1 MLEVTNLTAG
11 YGDVVA
17 VRDFSFSVKQGE
29 ILALLGANGAGKSST
44 MMTLMGLVKQQSGTI
59 TVDGNDITNISPE
72 ARIQHSISIVPEG
85 RRIFSD
91 LTVLE
96 NLIVGGHTVSKPV
109 LDQGIEIV
117 FGCFQRLKERSGQL
131 AGSLSGGEQQMLA
144 LGRALISEPKLLLV
158 DELSL
163 GLMPKIVDEC
173 YVVLK
178 QLNQK
183 GTAIILVEQNTE
195 RALSVADNVCILE
208 AGNLTFSGSV
218 AEAQKDSKVLH
229 SYLGGE

>member
-17 VRDFSFSVKQGE
+17 VRNFSFSLAHGE

-44 MMTLMGLVKQQSGTI
+44 LMSLMGLVKQKSGI
-59 TVDGNDITNISPE
+59 IVVDGNDITKLSPE
-72 ARIQHSISIVPEG
+72 VRIQHGISIVPEG
-85 RRIFSD
+85 RRIFPD

-96 NLIVGGHTVSKPV
+96 NLIVGGHIVSKSS
-109 LDQGIEIV
+109 LDQGTELV
-117 FGCFQRLKERSGQL
+117 FEYFQRLKERSSQL

-144 LGRALISEPKLLLV
+144 LGRALISKPKLLLV

-173 YVVLK
+173 YIVLE

-195 RALSVADNVCILE
+195 RALSVADKVCILE

-218 AEAQKDSKVLH
+218 ADAQKDSKVLD
-229 SYLGGE
+229 SYLGG

>member
-1 MLEVTNLTAG
+1 
-11 YGDVVA
+11 
-17 VRDFSFSVKQGE
+17 
-29 ILALLGANGAGKSST
+29 
-44 MMTLMGLVKQQSGTI
+44 MGLVKQDSGTI
-59 TVDGNDITNISPE
+59 LVDGNDIAKLSPE
-72 ARIQHSISIVPEG
+72 ARIRHGISIVPEG
-85 RRIFSD
+85 RRIFPD

-96 NLIVGGHTVSKPV
+96 NLIVGGHTVPKPR
-109 LDQGIEIV
+109 LEQGIEIV
-117 FGCFQRLKERSGQL
+117 FGYFQRLRERAGQL

-144 LGRALISEPKLLLV
+144 LGRALISVPKLLLV

-178 QLNQK
+178 QLNQN

-195 RALSVADNVCILE
+195 RALFVADKVCILE

-218 AEAQKDSKVLH
+218 ADAQKDSKVLH
-229 SYLGGE
+229 SYLGG

>member
-17 VRDFSFSVKQGE
+17 IRNFSFSVKQGE

-44 MMTLMGLVKQQSGTI
+44 LMTLMGLVKQKTGTI
-59 TVDGNDITNISPE
+59 IVDGDDITNLPSE
-72 ARIQHSISIVPEG
+72 KRIHHRIAIVPEG
-85 RRIFSD
+85 RRIFPD

-96 NLIVGGHTVSKPV
+96 NLIIGGHTVSKSR

-117 FGCFQRLKERSGQL
+117 FGYFQRLKERTGQL

-144 LGRALISEPKLLLV
+144 LARALISQPKLLLV
-158 DELSL
+158 DE
-163 GLMPKIVDEC
+163 C
-173 YVVLK
+173 YVVLE
-178 QLNQK
+178 QLNQS

-195 RALSVADNVCILE
+195 RALAVAGKVCILE
-208 AGNLTFSGSV
+208 AGNLAFSGSV
-218 AEAQKDSKVLH
+218 ADAQKDSKVLN